1 MIWLLAQIGFSLLL
15 AAMAGWFVGWYLRA
29 FRDQDR
35 VEDLRQTILATKD
48 VKDRELNELRR
59 RAEDLEAQLERMSE
73 TSVRSVATAGAT
85 TATAVEIPHFEDQ
98 DQDPEPARLVEVGAP
113 SAGSHAEIGEPDEL
127 AGVAAA
133 ERARRRE
140 ADAAL
145 RRKTSVML
153 GLQAEIEALRGAV
166 EEKAAEIARLQER
179 LVEAEPAAL
188 ELETTHAE
196 VAELEAR
203 LRASDEERATATAAA
218 VGRDAEVVE
227 ARKEVMIRD
236 TRINDLRNRCASLET
251 EVTEARDAAT
261 HDGGQEVGQLESGL
275 EDARRALQRQID
287 RNRKQEAVHRAVV
300 EQLEGDKARLRAAV
314 APLTDSP
321 TTSEA
326 PHAARRGL
334 PQKPSDELVHISGVG
349 PAFAKALRE
358 AGIDTYAQI
367 AAWTDSDIERYATAL
382 GAHAKR
388 IRTDRWVEQARELA
402 RTSSAQ
408 RDQHA

>member
-1 MIWLLAQIGFSLLL
+1 MIWLLAQIGLSLLL

-196 VAELEAR
+196 VAQLEAR

-251 EVTEARDAAT
+251 EAAEARDAAT
-261 HDGGQEVGQLESGL
+261 HNGGQEVGQLESGL

-314 APLTDSP
+314 APPTDSP

-326 PHAARRGL
+326 PHAARRSL
-334 PQKPSDELVHISGVG
+334 PQKRSDELVHISGVG

-408 RDQHA
+408 RD